1 MPVLNTEYHPHLSRL
16 HNMKT
21 TKKEVREWSII
32 QGTFHGAVWVV
43 TKDSK
48 GNNTTETSEQ
58 RCSIDTATDG
68 LTNLKNEN
76 H

>member
-1 MPVLNTEYHPHLSRL
+1 MPVLNAEYHPHLNRL

-21 TKKEVREWSII
+21 TKKEVGEWGII
-32 QGTFHGAVWVV
+32 QGIFHGVVWIV

-48 GNNTTETSEQ
+48 GNTTETSEQ
-58 RCSIDTATDG
+58 HCSIDTATDG
-68 LTNLKNEN
+68 LTNVKNEN